1 MKANPIKDNAGI
13 SKSNNSAVKK
23 KVNSATKKP
32 ISTTGA
38 RVGSRYGALK
48 PVGNPGAGVY
58 QREKVASDWI
68 KGAKPAKKK

>member
-1 MKANPIKDNAGI
+1 M
-13 SKSNNSAVKK
+13 
-23 KVNSATKKP
+23 ATKKNP
-32 ISTTGA
+32 AMKPKPDGGKKKSAVSQTGA

-58 QREKVASDWI
+58 QRENVASDWI

>member
-1 MKANPIKDNAGI
+1 M
-13 SKSNNSAVKK
+13 
-23 KVNSATKKP
+23 ATKKNP
-32 ISTTGA
+32 AMKPKPDGGKKKPAVSTTGA

-68 KGAKPAKKK
+68 KGAKAPKKK